1 MPKLV
6 IDIGPG
12 DAGRAT
18 ATRMKQG
25 FEERGLDAHVE
36 GGENDTRLVI
46 DFPYDREGRES
57 AIALKMQLS
66 QIGLDARLESDSE
79 KGWGD
84 CFERRPRGSIR
95 YSRNIQGTSIWRLVL
110 LHDVQPEAGGQ
121 IPPPGGYQHPCYDHG
136 RRCHRKPSEGKTGD
150 FSRAD
155 DGRRNFHPFY
165 RRGSRLLRHLS
176 GGTSE

>member
-18 ATRMKQG
+18 ANRMKQG
-25 FEERGLDAHVE
+25 FKERGLDVHVE

-66 QIGLDARLESDSE
+66 EAGLDARLETT
-79 KGWGD
+79 GQ
-84 CFERRPRGSIR
+84 
-95 YSRNIQGTSIWRLVL
+95 Y
-110 LHDVQPEAGGQ
+110 GGAT
-121 IPPPGGYQHPCYDHG
+121 GGA
-136 RRCHRKPSEGKTGD
+136 TG
-150 FSRAD
+150 
-155 DGRRNFHPFY
+155 GEY
-165 RRGSRLLRHLS
+165 
-176 GGTSE
+176 TV